1 MRHSLTSIGFP
12 PTRLTETST
21 RVCQEVQRNQCRQF
35 IRELCQNLKVRSLPF
50 LLWEQVTRT
59 HSRHH
64 GDGQIRL
71 CGDYKVTINPELEI
85 NQYPLPKLEE
95 MFTKLAVGTIHD
107 N

>member
-1 MRHSLTSIGFP
+1 MSEPEGEKFTIFAVGASP
-12 PTRLTETST
+12 
-21 RVCQEVQRNQCRQF
+21 
-35 IRELCQNLKVRSLPF
+35 
-50 LLWEQVTRT
+50 RT